1 MSFLTDSNYFSGCSS
16 MLHDGVE
23 LTSVQKQ
30 KRKFLYLEGLIRF
43 LEMYA
48 TNEIGNVEVNI
59 EKCSL
64 YINSSE
70 FENVDLYNITD
81 INSVYKHLEEELLN
95 NIPLFRFL
103 NLSDYQ
109 KSIFEKEHHD
119 LLMQSYEIDCAK
131 YPCLKCIWYVYEQ
144 TPLGVL
150 SKCNLPKEEITGKV
164 FWNRRAGVHYI
175 SRHTRCKYV
184 TTIDN
189 KEEFINTYKDNIQ
202 ISSHKRAFLRNVE
215 QAAKNYIRKINNL
228 DNSNI
233 PPYIPEEDSIDLAIK
248 TDTLEDL
255 GRVFNNKMPKEELKT
270 NLRKAIFLECMIKF
284 VEIYAQTELGSDY
297 CADIS
302 KIAEYVENNIY
313 DLSFISIENAYKI
326 IEDKIIDGFNVK
338 SFCKCKNEV

>member
-64 YINSSE
+64 YINSPE
-70 FENVDLYNITD
+70 FENIDLYNITD

-144 TPLGVL
+144 TSLGVL
-150 SKCNLPKEEITGKV
+150 SKCNLPKEKITGKV
-164 FWNRRAGVHYI
+164 LWNKRAGVHYI

-184 TTIDN
+184 TTLDN
-189 KEEFINTYKDNIQ
+189 KQDFINKYIIGNVRHYNERIILNDIEYYSKKFKD
-202 ISSHKRAFLRNVE
+202 
-215 QAAKNYIRKINNL
+215 KINNL

-270 NLRKAIFLECMIKF
+270 NLRKSIFLECMIKF
-284 VEIYAQTELGSDY
+284 VEVYAQIELGSDY